1 MKLDD
6 LVGFTT
12 PIFGNTQ
19 LDLIK
24 KHKRQEPPPRK
35 TSKSEPAAP
44 VPVSPPVVVKPAET
58 NPVEMLGM
66 GWFIEQR
73 SLYKL
78 NPILGG
84 IKLDAKIYGNF
95 EGFPLQMYGN
105 VCKCMLKGIILREFP
120 DFNSALFGLVSYFIS
135 WKAGLRL
142 NVWSLCLGRRGFA
155 PFEFGGSSLCDSFEG
170 FIF

>member
-1 MKLDD
+1 MNLDD

-24 KHKRQEPPPRK
+24 KRHKRQEPPPRK
-35 TSKSEPAAP
+35 TSKSEPAP
-44 VPVSPPVVVKPAET
+44 VPVSPPVVVKPAEMR
-58 NPVEMLGM
+58 PVEMLGM

-73 SLYKL
+73 SLHKL
-78 NPILGG
+78 DPILGG

-105 VCKCMLKGIILREFP
+105 VCKC
-120 DFNSALFGLVSYFIS
+120 
-135 WKAGLRL
+135 
-142 NVWSLCLGRRGFA
+142 C
-155 PFEFGGSSLCDSFEG
+155 
-170 FIF
+170 